1 MTKPLMKCGHSANAT
16 NQDGNPVCAI
26 CIGIDAG
33 GTVVDEA
40 PPDLTGRIARCV
52 YCKQEKPSSFD
63 LPFFEYGGDKWKDL
77 DTGSPADWYYCG
89 CRGWD

>member
-33 GTVVDEA
+33 ATVVDEA
-40 PPDLTGRIARCV
+40 PPSLIGRVAQCP
-52 YCKQEKPSSFD
+52 YCRNKRPSSFD
-63 LPFFEYGGDKWKDL
+63 LAFFEYREGRHEFD
-77 DTGSPADWYYCG
+77 SYYCG